1 MTRWAALSANRPLLG
16 DRFAAAIAV
25 LHRAECLRDHP
36 GEEPGVMSGSLR
48 ALAPRM
54 PEPIRALLHERY
66 EDIDPTQEIT
76 PLLDFMREAEVF
88 HEFAH
93 ARDPFV
99 VHLRGTWAMLA
110 AWGQEEATCR
120 CGLFHSA
127 YTRDGFFFRYFDIRD
142 DASRQALRDVVGAGA
157 EAQIYNYCIG
167 EAPWDERE
175 YHSMGGHPA
184 PPPAPGKFALGEP
197 IDPAGYDVPSRV
209 DPSITVH
216 YTAQDIAN
224 MSVVFVADLIEQI
237 STVSTY
243 GDIYHELSPGVLWP
257 GTGLPGMGFA
267 FYSRMLKSA
276 APYLPNVPPVFNGE
290 NSRLRTA
297 FLAGLHFHT
306 ELAVLQAARRS
317 SIRATSSRRVIST
330 GRACSATTGC
340 PRMSRRSFSA
350 RRRN

>member
-1 MTRWAALSANRPLLG
+1 
-16 DRFAAAIAV
+16 
-25 LHRAECLRDHP
+25 
-36 GEEPGVMSGSLR
+36 MSGPALR

-110 AWGQEEATCR
+110 AWGQDEATCR

-157 EAQIYNYCIG
+157 EAQIFNYCVG

-175 YHSMGGHPA
+175 YHSMGGQPA

-209 DPSITVH
+209 DPSIT
-216 YTAQDIAN
+216 IRECSN
-224 MSVVFVADLIEQI
+224 RRPRL
-237 STVSTY
+237 
-243 GDIYHELSPGVLWP
+243 
-257 GTGLPGMGFA
+257 LP
-267 FYSRMLKSA
+267 
-276 APYLPNVPPVFNGE
+276 
-290 NSRLRTA
+290 RL
-297 FLAGLHFHT
+297 
-306 ELAVLQAARRS
+306 
-317 SIRATSSRRVIST
+317 
-330 GRACSATTGC
+330 
-340 PRMSRRSFSA
+340 
-350 RRRN
+350 